1 MALSTASSFG
11 RLVRKT
17 VASVL
22 FIGYL
27 PASGTIASAVTVAG
41 LWLAK
46 EKFDFLRAA
55 SATAHPWYWMALLAA
70 AGVSFFFASHSSEL
84 FGKEDSGKIV
94 IDEVVG
100 QLFTF
105 LFLPLT
111 TATLL
116 TGFFLFRFFDIVK
129 PFPVHHM
136 EALDDGVG
144 VTMDDVA
151 AGIMANATL
160 IAIHLGYHAVKAHL

>member
-1 MALSTASSFG
+1 MAQSTLSSFN
-11 RLVRKT
+11 RLFRKT
-17 VASVL
+17 GASVF

-27 PASGTIASAVTVAG
+27 PASGTVASAVTVAA

-46 EKFDFLRAA
+46 EKFGFLGAA
-55 SATAHPWYWMALLAA
+55 SATSQPWYWLALLAL
-70 AGVSFFFASHSSEL
+70 AGVSMFFASHSREL

-129 PFPVHHM
+129 PFPIHHM
-136 EALDDGVG
+136 EALEEGVG
-144 VTMDDVA
+144 VTMDDVV
-151 AGIMANATL
+151 AGVLANASL
-160 IAIHLGYHAVKAHL
+160 ILIHVGYHAVKAHL